1 MYIPLTHLFSI
12 YLLIFLSYFSPFLYP
27 LPCGNHL
34 LVLCLYDSVCFVV
47 FIHLFWYLDSTCK
60 WNHIIFVFLHP
71 TISFS
76 IISSRSIHVVA
87 DGKITFFF
95 MVEQYSVMCVCICM
109 CVVCVYI
116 YIPYPPYHL
125 SVDGHLV
132 SFHILAIV
140 NNATVNIELHM
151 YFQISVLVF
160 FLNIQEWNCWII

>member
-76 IISSRSIHVVA
+76 IIIHVVA

-116 YIPYPPYHL
+116 YIY
-125 SVDGHLV
+125 
-132 SFHILAIV
+132 HILLTIYLLMG
-140 NNATVNIELHM
+140 TWFPSIYWL
-151 YFQISVLVF
+151 L
-160 FLNIQEWNCWII
+160 WIMPQWT